1 MPTRQYRPKTPA
13 ARIITMLLMTAL
25 AVLSGCAGPK
35 KIGPQQDDL
44 FGARAYKHFLDGD
57 IPRAIE
63 VYKRAYEAA
72 RKIDNGAGAARHL
85 SNIGRAYYE
94 LLRAD
99 SAALYFAKAYEE
111 FKVYGDDAG
120 ASKSAAFLAVCF
132 AAAGD
137 EAQARRWFGAA
148 SSSLSNSSG
157 KRNDD
162 EHYYAVIRAQI
173 DFRLTSKINNENA
186 LLAAESFYK
195 KKKDFSRLATIH
207 TLMAD
212 IELSKGYCVTA
223 ARRLNDAL
231 AAIERSNEPYRRS
244 GMLLKLA
251 AIGFCA
257 GDESAG
263 KHYYGRA
270 ADCAPK
276 GVTVPPLERVS
287 SCAWVCR

>member
-111 FKVYGDDAG
+111 FKVYGNDAG
-120 ASKSAAFLAVCF
+120 ILKSAAFLALCN
-132 AAAGD
+132 ASAGD
-137 EAQARRWFGAA
+137 NASAQRWLGAA
-148 SSSLSNSSG
+148 SSANSDKKTRKDNERYLS
-157 KRNDD
+157 
-162 EHYYAVIRAQI
+162 VIKGMV
-173 DFRLTSKINNENA
+173 DFRLTSKVSNERELSDA
-186 LLAAESFYK
+186 LAFYK
-195 KKKDFSRLATIH
+195 KKKDH
-207 TLMAD
+207 TVLSTVYRLMAD
-212 IELSKGYCVTA
+212 VEFTKGNCSTAVRYLDYALLSIDESKEKYK
-223 ARRLNDAL
+223 
-231 AAIERSNEPYRRS
+231 RSAV
-244 GMLLKLA
+244 LLKLA
-251 AIGFCA
+251 AIKFCA
-257 GDESAG
+257 GDEAAG
-263 KHYYGRA
+263 KHYYERA
-270 ADCAPK
+270 AGCAPK
-276 GVTVPPLERVS
+276 GAPAPVMEQVR
-287 SCAWVCR
+287 SCGGVCR